1 MPKLPLASPTGATI
15 AGMLN
20 QAFGGAQFLLEG
32 KMDTDN
38 LIYISTASSTATFAP
53 TQIPDWPS
61 DINPIQS
68 MKLIAEPGDIQIRS
82 GAGLSFKEEI
92 WDELITMME
101 NNYVYTVLRGKET
114 FILNKDN
121 YQGIIERPRTSRE
134 EELQRE
140 IQALKDQRAALG
152 PGAFFD
158 RHLKVLYMSF
168 TQQIAALEKR
178 LQKQETKRMGRS
190 GGAHNRTIVIPKNP
204 DQIPLR
210 DSENRVIFTVED
222 YYLNKDV
229 TSASQSQV
237 IIRVQEP
244 QVEYDNIEIPISVL
258 IPELV
263 GDMFATIDIGVG
275 VLCREIP

>member
-15 AGMLN
+15 EGMLN

-32 KMDTDN
+32 RMDSDN
-38 LIYISTASSTATFAP
+38 LIYISTASGSATFAP

-140 IQALKDQRAALG
+140 IQALKDQRAALAT
-152 PGAFFD
+152 GATLGINKA
-158 RHLKVLYMSF
+158 RYMTL
-168 TQQIAALEKR
+168 TQQIVALEKR